1 MFIKYERGV
10 IVLDTS
16 TIVGLISS
24 LGFPIVSCIAMARY
38 MTKSI
43 DNNNKRIDEVY
54 QLRTTEMLDVIKQNT
69 EVMTK
74 LCDKFDNI
82 CKKESEV

>member
-43 DNNNKRIDEVY
+43 DTVLSDMNIKNGLIKAGREQVKKYSWKKMAEETLAVYEKALKR
-54 QLRTTEMLDVIKQNT
+54 
-69 EVMTK
+69 
-74 LCDKFDNI
+74 
-82 CKKESEV
+82 